1 MLLEVDQTSTEYK
14 QVLKTFQGKWVKNP
28 PAPAADC
35 IFKIFVPQVEAQFKQ
50 YQSSLANQTV
60 ESHFHGTTMKC
71 DLLSTKKP
79 CKTKNCGICE
89 ISRHGFDLKKIGTN
103 ISFMRF
109 GRGFYLA
116 PNSSKCHFSHIQSH
130 TLVVGYS
137 KKSDL
142 VSQYA
147 FYQVEHHRA
156 A

>member
-116 PNSSKCHFSHIQSH
+116 PNSSRQRIMPATGFSHIQSQC
-130 TLVVGYS
+130 YS
-137 KKSDL
+137 KKSDTTCFTICL
-142 VSQYA
+142 S
-147 FYQVEHHRA
+147 
-156 A
+156 